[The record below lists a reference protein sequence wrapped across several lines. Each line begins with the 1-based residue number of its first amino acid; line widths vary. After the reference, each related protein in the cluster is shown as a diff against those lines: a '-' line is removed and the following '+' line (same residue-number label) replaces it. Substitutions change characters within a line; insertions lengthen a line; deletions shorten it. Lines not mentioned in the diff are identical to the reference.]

1 MKLTAEKAQ
10 ELLSDPFEA
19 HDVEFLVTDKVISK
33 DGSVWVKVVPYITA
47 RAVQQR
53 LDDIFG
59 LTGWRNEFREVK
71 GGQMCGLSLLIEDQW
86 ITRWDGA
93 PLTEIEALKGA
104 LSGAG
109 KRAAVQFGI
118 GRYLYAIEPYFIN
131 CQLLT
136 DKSECTANYV
146 LIRHDTSENESTY
159 LSAQWET
166 PELPSWAL
174 PQADFTPYIE
184 AIESAL
190 TKTELTKTYRS
201 AIKFADALGRKDLKE
216 KVEAARKAQFD
227 NIEIETKRERKAKI
241 ESLNRKFKSFTKEL
255 ESAEN
260 ETVLELAFKKIK
272 PELYGL
278 CKEST
283 LNAEEYQNTLNQIK
297 QQQISRIQGA

>member
-1 MKLTAEKAQ
+1 MTLKSKQ
-10 ELLSDPFEA
+10 IQKLLSNPLEA
-19 HDVEFLVTDKVISK
+19 HDVEFLVTDKTISK
-33 DGSVWVKVVPYITA
+33 DGSIWVKVVPYITA

-86 ITRWDGA
+86 ITKWDGA

-118 GRYLYAIEPYFIN
+118 GRYLYAIEPYYIN

-146 LIRHDTSENESTY
+146 LVRHDTSENESTY
-159 LSAQWET
+159 LAAQWET

-174 PQADFTPYIE
+174 PQADFEPYIQEINNSDTETKLRE
-184 AIESAL
+184 AY
-190 TKTELTKTYRS
+190 TK
-201 AIKFADALGRKDLKE
+201 AIKYAEALGRKDLKDQVNKARKE
-216 KVEAARKAQFD
+216 QLELVKDSAARKRKEQLEGFRKKFSSFKQQL
-227 NIEIETKRERKAKI
+227 ET
-241 ESLNRKFKSFTKEL
+241 
-255 ESAEN
+255 AEN
-260 ETVLELAFKKIK
+260 ETVLELAYKKIK
-272 PELYGL
+272 PELKGL
-278 CKEST
+278 CLSLSINHSDCE
-283 LNAEEYQNTLNQIK
+283 NQINQIK
-297 QQQISRIQGA
+297 QQQITRIQGA